1 MYVTYTRIYG
11 WSDYGVE
18 SSYQPGYR
26 LENMMWMT
34 LLVYDYIIPGEKEEI
49 DMNELS
55 KVVNAQ
61 LQQAA
66 ENLVRNRLMS
76 DEFLDFVQENTK
88 PLDTLMAYYKC
99 AIMEVETKFKV
110 LNEQF
115 SLEYDRNP
123 IESIKTRVKSLDGIV
138 RKVRRKNIPLTLSAI
153 EQNINDIAGIRVVCS
168 FPEDIYLLADC
179 LLQQDDIRL
188 IEQKDYIKHPKENG
202 YRSLHLIV
210 AVPIFLQNEKREMK
224 VEVQL
229 RTIAMDFW
237 ASLEH
242 KVRYKKNVPADE
254 TERLAQELSEC
265 AQISADLDQRMQ
277 NIRTRLAD
285 AELQHPQKQK
295 KDEQILLDVLGL

>member
-1 MYVTYTRIYG
+1 
-11 WSDYGVE
+11 
-18 SSYQPGYR
+18 
-26 LENMMWMT
+26 
-34 LLVYDYIIPGEKEEI
+34 
-49 DMNELS
+49 MNELS

-242 KVRYKKNVPADE
+242 KIYYKFEGNAPEYISKDLRECAEIVSMLDAKMLSLNEAILE
-254 TERLAQELSEC
+254 AKAAQE
-265 AQISADLDQRMQ
+265 
-277 NIRTRLAD
+277 
-285 AELQHPQKQK
+285 AELLREE
-295 KDEQILLDVLGL
+295 KDRADKAK

>member
-1 MYVTYTRIYG
+1 
-11 WSDYGVE
+11 
-18 SSYQPGYR
+18 
-26 LENMMWMT
+26 
-34 LLVYDYIIPGEKEEI
+34 
-49 DMNELS
+49 MNELS

-188 IEQKDYIKHPKENG
+188 IEMKDYIKNPKPNG
-202 YRSLHLIV
+202 YRSLHYVVII
-210 AVPIFLQNEKREMK
+210 PIYLSSGKEYMK
-224 VEVQL
+224 VEVQI
-229 RTIAMDFW
+229 RTIAMNFW

-242 KVRYKKNVPADE
+242 QMHYKQFGNEEMPEIVNELTVCADTIYNTDVHMQE
-254 TERLAQELSEC
+254 IREEIHRLEHPEC
-265 AQISADLDQRMQ
+265 LPV
-277 NIRTRLAD
+277 
-285 AELQHPQKQK
+285 E
-295 KDEQILLDVLGL
+295 

>member
-1 MYVTYTRIYG
+1 
-11 WSDYGVE
+11 
-18 SSYQPGYR
+18 
-26 LENMMWMT
+26 
-34 LLVYDYIIPGEKEEI
+34 
-49 DMNELS
+49 MNELS

-242 KVRYKKNVPADE
+242 KIYYKFEGNAPEYISKDLRECAEIVSMLDAKMLSLNEAILE
-254 TERLAQELSEC
+254 AKAAQE
-265 AQISADLDQRMQ
+265 
-277 NIRTRLAD
+277 
-285 AELQHPQKQK
+285 AELLREE
-295 KDEQILLDVLGL
+295 KDRADKEK